1 MKYQDLEKKI
11 TALRTEITAKEK
23 QLSQAKDR
31 TDRTAAEIDSLFES
45 FKAQMLA
52 GKEAKVREVETAI
65 QNARREAERD
75 KVLVAGLEEA
85 LPKLHGQLDSLTSER
100 NQLLGDL
107 AEKWLKREVDRF
119 DEAVAAV
126 LKSKTRLLKCF
137 NILRETGEGERYRET
152 LGDAYSYLPGV
163 ALSPIRNFRREIYVE
178 GDRGFTKD
186 DVLSEIT
193 KG

>member
-11 TALRTEITAKEK
+11 TTLQTEIAAKEK

-31 TDRTAAEIDSLFES
+31 TDRAEAEIDGLFEA
-45 FKAQMLA
+45 FRRQMLA
-52 GKEAKVREVETAI
+52 GKETKIAEVESAI
-65 QNARREAERD
+65 DNAHKEMNRD

-85 LPKLHGQLDSLTSER
+85 LPKLHEELDSLTAER
-100 NQLLGDL
+100 NQFLGSL
-107 AEKWLKREVDRF
+107 AEKWLKREIGRF
-119 DEAVAAV
+119 DEAVSAV
-126 LKSKTRLLKCF
+126 LKSKARLLKCF
-137 NILRETGEGERYRET
+137 NILRETGEGERYREA

-163 ALSPIRNFRREIYVE
+163 TLSPIRNFRRDIHVE
-178 GDRGFTKD
+178 GDRSFTRD